1 MKVAQFGKKI
11 ILQAAKMDFPDDRP
25 VEKEAKQDGKQG
37 KKRFHTA
44 CIRIA
49 SRAPLIRTLRYG
61 IFADFFGY
69 DVFSVF
75 EVKGILYCCI
85 LPYTTD
91 HCEHKKCAHEFLC
104 D

>member
-1 MKVAQFGKKI
+1 
-11 ILQAAKMDFPDDRP
+11 MDFPDDRP

-69 DVFSVF
+69 DAFPVFK
-75 EVKGILYCCI
+75 VKGVFHRCI
-85 LPYTTD
+85 LPYATD
-91 HCEHKKCAHEFLC
+91 HCDDKKCAHKSLC